1 MSFFRFLWE
10 NPVWILVIYL
20 AAINLALFCT
30 MAIDKALAKKDA
42 RRVPEA
48 TLFLLC
54 LLGGGIG
61 GIAGM
66 WLCRHKTRHISFVVG
81 FPVILLL
88 EIALAVFLIVKF

>member
-10 NPVWILVIYL
+10 NPVWILVLYL
-20 AAINLALFCT
+20 VFINLAAFCT
-30 MAIDKALAKKDA
+30 MAIDKALAKKEA
-42 RRVPEA
+42 RRVPET

-61 GIAGM
+61 GIGGM
-66 WLCRHKTRHISFVVG
+66 WACRHKTRHVSFVVG